1 MISYILNSNLC
12 IFLIVINIVLL
23 RVIHNLLKK
32 IDYSK
37 NKHNDI
43 AEYVANLISTIN
55 SVRYG
60 NLIARLGKHPNKNL
74 NEVSKCINRMI
85 ETLNDREKMIIEYQG
100 ELRRKND
107 FLEAI
112 INSLSDGVLVVDENY
127 KILQATKNI
136 YKWFGTKKIV
146 NKELTKFIKP
156 ATESSVITLDEDE
169 IFIENE
175 PEKKFLASSSLIDAQ
190 ETDNKYLVVIKDVT
204 TQKEIETLKED
215 FVATLT
221 HDLKVPII
229 AESNMLSFLLTEKFG
244 TLNIKQTEAIKTM
257 QASNKELLNL
267 VRIVLDTYKME
278 DGGIVLYKEP
288 IILKEFIDEI
298 ILEMA
303 PIADDSKNKLISKI
317 PINIELELDV
327 IQMRRVFKNLIQ
339 NAISYGKTNSN
350 IDIKAIKRDK
360 NIIISVKDY
369 GRGIPKE
376 DIDKIFNKYY
386 SANKKFRKI
395 GTGLGLYLSKEI
407 VEAHGGKLIVQSE
420 ENKYTE
426 FCITLTA

>member
-12 IFLIVINIVLL
+12 IVLIVINIVLL
-23 RVIHNLLKK
+23 SVIHNLLKK

-146 NKELTKFIKP
+146 SKELTKFIKP

-288 IILKEFIDEI
+288 VILKEFIDEI

>member
-12 IFLIVINIVLL
+12 IVLIVINIVLL
-23 RVIHNLLKK
+23 SVIHNLLKK

-288 IILKEFIDEI
+288 VILKEFIDEI

>member
-12 IFLIVINIVLL
+12 IVLIVINIVLL
-23 RVIHNLLKK
+23 SVIHNLLKK

-146 NKELTKFIKP
+146 SKELTKFIKP

-288 IILKEFIDEI
+288 VILKEFIDEI

-327 IQMRRVFKNLIQ
+327 MQMRRVFKNLIQ

-426 FCITLTA
+426 FCITLSM

>member
-12 IFLIVINIVLL
+12 IVLIVINIVLL
-23 RVIHNLLKK
+23 SVIHNLLKK

-288 IILKEFIDEI
+288 VILKEFIDEI

-327 IQMRRVFKNLIQ
+327 MQMRRVFKNLIQ

-426 FCITLTA
+426 FCITLSM

>member
-12 IFLIVINIVLL
+12 IVLIVINIVLL
-23 RVIHNLLKK
+23 SVIHNLLKK

-288 IILKEFIDEI
+288 VILKEFIDEI

-426 FCITLTA
+426 FCITLSM